1 MPNPSG
7 KNGHNNGT
15 KPTDDVLKAHL
26 LKYREQAQSQE
37 QKCRSLTVDLGYSIR
52 PWKLNKEENR
62 LGIGSKRRFK
72 PAEEVVKQAI
82 ITEVEGDLGR
92 RNGPDYIQDN
102 LRHKYNLHVGRDLVT
117 KTMKVYFPED
127 FVKRFPGRRLIR
139 QNRTQLQ
146 SIGPYRELHSDGH
159 EKLTALAVKMG
170 ELGISIYGYKDR
182 WSDNLLYLVCVPESR
197 SAAAGG
203 HIFLDFVTEVGCIPI
218 QLTTDK
224 GPEIGFQHAFMA
236 ALREAYAPDLD
247 ATVYPPHVILKS
259 TNNTPIEGIWRRFS
273 EKVGA
278 NLKEIILRGKVEY
291 IFDSTRHEH
300 TLLFY
305 WIFIPLVQDELAN
318 FQRWWNNHRVRT
330 QENKMMPSGHVPSF
344 ALEYPSTLNGVD
356 CRIEVPKEAIARL
369 REFLEEETNKSREE
383 FFRWYPDDF
392 AKAAS
397 STWEAIGKPVIRLET
412 AWDVF
417 SQMMPL
423 IS

>member
-1 MPNPSG
+1 M
-7 KNGHNNGT
+7 
-15 KPTDDVLKAHL
+15 
-26 LKYREQAQSQE
+26 
-37 QKCRSLTVDLGYSIR
+37 
-52 PWKLNKEENR
+52 
-62 LGIGSKRRFK
+62 
-72 PAEEVVKQAI
+72 
-82 ITEVEGDLGR
+82 
-92 RNGPDYIQDN
+92 
-102 LRHKYNLHVGRDLVT
+102 
-117 KTMKVYFPED
+117 
-127 FVKRFPGRRLIR
+127 
-139 QNRTQLQ
+139 
-146 SIGPYRELHSDGH
+146 
-159 EKLTALAVKMG
+159 
-170 ELGISIYGYKDR
+170 
-182 WSDNLLYLVCVPESR
+182 
-197 SAAAGG
+197 
-203 HIFLDFVTEVGCIPI
+203 
-218 QLTTDK
+218 
-224 GPEIGFQHAFMA
+224 MA

-392 AKAAS
+392 ANAAS

>member
-1 MPNPSG
+1 MYRTSKG
-7 KNGHNNGT
+7 VETK

-26 LKYREQAQSQE
+26 LKYQEQAQSQE
-37 QKCRSLTVDLGYSIR
+37 QKCRSLTDDLGYSIR
-52 PWKLNKEENR
+52 
-62 LGIGSKRRFK
+62 KRRFK

-82 ITEVEGDLGR
+82 ITEVEGDLSR

-102 LRHKYNLHVGRDLVT
+102 LRHKYNLHVGRDEQSYSS
-117 KTMKVYFPED
+117 VYFPED

-146 SIGPYRELHSDGH
+146 SIGPYRWNGH

-259 TNNTPIEGIWRRFS
+259 TNDTPIEGIWRRFS
-273 EKVGA
+273 QKVGA

-300 TLLFY
+300 ILLFY
-305 WIFIPLVQDELAN
+305 WIFIPLVQDELVN

-330 QENKMMPSGHVPSF
+330 QENKMMPSGHIPSF
-344 ALEYPSTLNGVD
+344 ALEYPSILNGVD